1 MKSDIRKKI
10 SKALAKKAVGYDAK
24 EIVEE
29 YQDDEGTLRLT
40 KKKITKKHIPP
51 DTQAARIVLES
62 MENKSVSSMTDEQL
76 NAEKERIINLL
87 KENEHDDKK
96 S

>member
-1 MKSDIRKKI
+1 MKSDIQKKI
-10 SKALAKKAVGYDAK
+10 KKALAKKAVGYDAK

-51 DTQAARIVLES
+51 DTQAAKIVLES
-62 MENKSVSSMTDEQL
+62 MDATPVNAMTDEQL

-87 KENEHDDKK
+87 KENEYDNKK
-96 S
+96 P